1 MLAEYSTR
9 KRREEAW
16 RMMAEGKN
24 EEAKEMRHRNST
36 MKMNYTPHWDT
47 IDWAEVDDSRDL
59 VKIVLS
65 RVIEKLCVEWIQE
78 PAVFVGVEEEVQWI
92 QRELMRA
99 RLKYS
104 YVPEQL
110 MDVVYDFEDVIDD
123 LTLRSAAKQRKIG
136 NWERCLLII
145 RIHKKLELIL
155 ELIKSKIPALPCLPI
170 RRPLS
175 ANHDN
180 YFEESVWSD
189 IFLIHDRS
197 VTNTIVSPV
206 EQKVSALL
214 AQEAIH
220 PYTKKKVMRVLDKL
234 RSLNGFLKGLESVE
248 LNDGGMVWMEELA
261 HVCLSAVI
269 AIEDFINRTEQ
280 LTKRSW
286 MGPSKGFLSAFGK
299 FKSQDK
305 LAVEMEKIYAKIQNL
320 SIHRPTEVNPQGQSR
335 NPKSILGSTARIPRQ
350 PTTQEL
356 DLASFGDDVHA
367 MIARLLTDDERF
379 RVIPIMGMQGI
390 GKTTLANLIFNH
402 KAVVDHFPSAVWR
415 SQGCRFKLRNK
426 EELMES
432 DLSQLGDVWSY
443 HDEMQRL
450 EAFLINN
457 RSLIVLDNS
466 HLLYDMLKVLP
477 DTLNGSRMIL
487 TTCETRLPPNLKM
500 KSDPHPLRLRTDEES
515 WALFTHAFKF
525 SIPPELLKL
534 KDEIAK
540 RCGGL
545 PLLIVKLA
553 EALSHKD
560 ATIEE
565 WSTALQQFHHDQQQL
580 WPNALDKIHKDLS
593 LYMRR
598 CLFYFTLFPQD
609 FDIPARRLITLW
621 VAEDL
626 VQPEGENETPE
637 DVAERCLNLLIAQG
651 MVQVTKKKLNG
662 NVKMVQLPDALRQY
676 WSSKAQQATF
686 LGVHTNTRSELSL
699 GTSRIRRLVDHL
711 DKEDISFDHIHGD
724 YNTTSTSLTPYYED
738 VLSFLSFDT
747 RKESK
752 PGEDVGNFLHQS
764 ISSGGFLVLL
774 VLDLEN
780 VFRPKLP
787 EAIGKLTR
795 LRYLGLRSTFL
806 EVLPSS
812 ISKLQNVQTLDMKHT
827 SINTLPDSIWKL
839 QQLRHLYLSESYRSK
854 LMLRHGTTFPTI
866 LQTLCGLFVD
876 EETLVRDGLDRLI
889 SIRKLGLTMSSKQQ
903 AMSLQ
908 LQAVVD
914 WVLKLNQLRSLRLK
928 SIDENNQPWDLE
940 LKPLVSLVNLSYI
953 YLLGR
958 LRNPSIM
965 SQFPY
970 SLIDLTLSG
979 SGLVEDPMQ
988 SLDELPNL
996 RSLKL
1001 LAKSYLGKNM
1011 LCSLGGFPQLRVLN
1025 LWKLEQLE
1033 DWNVE
1038 KGALQALRDVEI
1050 RFCRSLKILPAE
1062 LLHRTLL
1069 KIEVIP
1075 AW

>member
-1 MLAEYSTR
+1 
-9 KRREEAW
+9 
-16 RMMAEGKN
+16 
-24 EEAKEMRHRNST
+24 
-36 MKMNYTPHWDT
+36 
-47 IDWAEVDDSRDL
+47 
-59 VKIVLS
+59 
-65 RVIEKLCVEWIQE
+65 
-78 PAVFVGVEEEVQWI
+78 
-92 QRELMRA
+92 
-99 RLKYS
+99 
-104 YVPEQL
+104 
-110 MDVVYDFEDVIDD
+110 
-123 LTLRSAAKQRKIG
+123 
-136 NWERCLLII
+136 
-145 RIHKKLELIL
+145 
-155 ELIKSKIPALPCLPI
+155 
-170 RRPLS
+170 
-175 ANHDN
+175 
-180 YFEESVWSD
+180 
-189 IFLIHDRS
+189 
-197 VTNTIVSPV
+197 
-206 EQKVSALL
+206 
-214 AQEAIH
+214 
-220 PYTKKKVMRVLDKL
+220 
-234 RSLNGFLKGLESVE
+234 
-248 LNDGGMVWMEELA
+248 
-261 HVCLSAVI
+261 
-269 AIEDFINRTEQ
+269 
-280 LTKRSW
+280 
-286 MGPSKGFLSAFGK
+286 
-299 FKSQDK
+299 
-305 LAVEMEKIYAKIQNL
+305 
-320 SIHRPTEVNPQGQSR
+320 
-335 NPKSILGSTARIPRQ
+335 
-350 PTTQEL
+350 
-356 DLASFGDDVHA
+356 
-367 MIARLLTDDERF
+367 
-379 RVIPIMGMQGI
+379 MGMQGI

-402 KAVVDHFPSAVWR
+402 KAVVDHFPFAVRR
-415 SQGCRFKLRNK
+415 SDGCRLQLRNK

-443 HDEMQRL
+443 DDEMQRL
-450 EAFLINN
+450 KAFLINN
-457 RSLIVLDNS
+457 RSLIVLDDS
-466 HLLYDMLKVLP
+466 HLLYDMIEVLP

-500 KSDPHPLRLRTDEES
+500 KSDPHQLRLRTDEES
-515 WALFTHAFKF
+515 WALFTHALKF

-545 PLLIVKLA
+545 PLLIVKLG

-580 WPNALDKIHKDLS
+580 WPNTIYKIHKDLS

-637 DVAERCLNLLIAQG
+637 DVAERCLNFLIAQG

-662 NVKMVQLPDALRQY
+662 NVKMVRLPDALRQY

-686 LGVHTNTRSELSL
+686 LGVHTNTRSDLSL
-699 GTSRIRRLVDHL
+699 GTNKIRRLVDHL
-711 DKEDISFDHIHGD
+711 DKEDISFDHIHG
-724 YNTTSTSLTPYYED
+724 NHSTTSSTSLTPYYED

-752 PGEDVGNFLHQS
+752 PGEEVRNFLRQS
-764 ISSGGFLVLL
+764 ISSGCFLVLL
-774 VLDLEN
+774 VLDLDN

-787 EAIGKLTR
+787 EAMGKLTR

-806 EVLPSS
+806 EILPSS

-827 SINTLPDSIWKL
+827 CINALPYSIWKL
-839 QQLRHLYLSESYRSK
+839 QQLRHLHLSESCRSK
-854 LMLRHGTTFPTI
+854 LMLQHDTNIPTI
-866 LQTLCGLFVD
+866 LQTLCGLLVD
-876 EETLVRDGLDRLI
+876 EETPVRDGLDRLLD
-889 SIRKLGLTMSSKQQ
+889 IRKLGLTVSSKQE
-903 AMSLQ
+903 AITLQ

-928 SIDENNQPWDLE
+928 SIDESNQPWDLE

-953 YLLGR
+953 YLLGQ

-988 SLDELPNL
+988 SLDKLPNL

-1011 LCSLGGFPQLRVLN
+1011 LCSLGGFPQLRVLK

-1033 DWNVE
+1033 EWNVE
-1038 KGALQALRDVEI
+1038 KGALRALRDLEI
-1050 RFCRSLKILPAE
+1050 RFCRSLKIIPAE

-1069 KIEVIP
+1069 KIEIISTQV
-1075 AW
+1075 